1 LFKSKKLNMSV
12 LKKLLVLDID
22 YTIFDHVSHAERGIN
37 DKIKVKKFSLL
48 ISSLILVYLNKKS

>member
-1 LFKSKKLNMSV
+1 MSV